1 MLIAISLLSLILLL
15 ILFYQDARERSFSVF
30 LIIGLLP
37 LFIGY
42 NLLSISFEQFCEHI
56 LFNLAFTLLN
66 LLMLT
71 AYFSIKNKRL
81 VNIADT
87 YLGWGDI
94 LLFLLMSFLLS
105 PVNYLSF
112 FFFVP
117 FLILS
122 FIIFSRL
129 FRYKTGKEIP
139 LAGIQSAGLAV
150 FFSIALISDSVR
162 LNNDQWILSLV
173 SWMI

>member
-1 MLIAISLLSLILLL
+1 VLIAISFISLVLLL
-15 ILFYQDARERSFSVF
+15 VLFYQDARERSFSVF

-42 NLLSISFEQFCEHI
+42 NLLSISFEQFSRHI
-56 LFNLAFTLLN
+56 IFNLVFTMLN
-66 LLMLT
+66 LLVLT
-71 AYFSIKNKRL
+71 IYFSIKNRRL

-112 FFFVP
+112 FFIIP
-117 FLILS
+117 FLIIS
-122 FIIFSRL
+122 FVIISRL
-129 FRYKTGKEIP
+129 FSYRAGKEIP
-139 LAGIQSAGLAV
+139 LAGIQSAGLSV
-150 FFSIALISDSVR
+150 LFCITLISDSVK
-162 LNNDQWILSLV
+162 LNNDEWILSIV
-173 SWMI
+173 SWMV